1 MRFHNTVLFQYFQY
15 HVGTMFFCNKTQ
27 SRVHEQT
34 FMECSFVLQ
43 SELNNK
49 APGISWIYKLTA

>member
-1 MRFHNTVLFQYFQY
+1 
-15 HVGTMFFCNKTQ
+15 
-27 SRVHEQT
+27 
-34 FMECSFVLQ
+34 MECSFVLQ